1 MGKVFFCLRV
11 WGILELSQILVAK
24 VLVSRLTRCKKDGD
38 DIEEWGKT
46 LFSVMPW
53 FKVRKSF
60 LMMVL
65 FKTSMGF

>member
-1 MGKVFFCLRV
+1 MGKAFFCLRV
-11 WGILELSQILVAK
+11 WGILELCQILVAK

-46 LFSVMPW
+46 LLSVMPW

-60 LMMVL
+60 LVMVL
-65 FKTSMGF
+65 FKN